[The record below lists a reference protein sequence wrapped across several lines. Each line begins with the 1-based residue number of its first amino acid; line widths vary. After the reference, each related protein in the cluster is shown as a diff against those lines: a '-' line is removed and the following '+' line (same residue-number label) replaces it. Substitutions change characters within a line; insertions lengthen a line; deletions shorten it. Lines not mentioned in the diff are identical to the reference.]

1 MGEILFYLKGSSHD
15 AVMRAPYFIL
25 LLYILP
31 AILVVNDIAPT
42 LNDSVKILQQSTLN
56 LNSKQSIHFM

>member
-1 MGEILFYLKGSSHD
+1 
-15 AVMRAPYFIL
+15 MRAPYFII

-31 AILVVNDIAPT
+31 AILVVNEMTPT

-56 LNSKQSIHFM
+56 LNSKQSIHLM